1 VVIADEHEEVN
12 HTCHSVFLPLCPSV
26 DLHQQQQLMAPLLP
40 PSNLVSGFAAAPIHK
55 TSVDGVQIH
64 LFCQTLDDTTC
75 AIEGAAIG
83 YSLDRVLLRSASHCS
98 RLLVGCPELAHPT
111 KNAAK
116 RVQTMNIVTIE
127 AA

>member
-1 VVIADEHEEVN
+1 VVIAYEHEEVN
-12 HTCHSVFLPLCPSV
+12 HTCHSVFLPLCPSA
-26 DLHQQQQLMAPLLP
+26 DHHEQRQLMAPLLL

-55 TSVDGVQIH
+55 TSGGGVQIH
-64 LFCQTLDDTTC
+64 LICQTVYDTAC
-75 AIEGAAIG
+75 AIDGPTIG

-116 RVQTMNIVTIE
+116 AVQTMNIVTIE